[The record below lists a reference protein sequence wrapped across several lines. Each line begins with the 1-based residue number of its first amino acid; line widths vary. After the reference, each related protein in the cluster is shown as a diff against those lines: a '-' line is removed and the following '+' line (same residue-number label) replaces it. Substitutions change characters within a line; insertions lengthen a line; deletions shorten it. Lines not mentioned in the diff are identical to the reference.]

1 MRGSKNVAPFA
12 WHDVKLAQ
20 GKLIGIWKNKSI
32 SKSQKKKEYA
42 QQKLEEVRGQRGL
55 AEGVGEGRM
64 SGQRGWG

>member
-32 SKSQKKKEYA
+32 SKSQKKKRICAPEIGGG
-42 QQKLEEVRGQRGL
+42 EG
-55 AEGVGEGRM
+55 AEGIG
-64 SGQRGWG
+64 